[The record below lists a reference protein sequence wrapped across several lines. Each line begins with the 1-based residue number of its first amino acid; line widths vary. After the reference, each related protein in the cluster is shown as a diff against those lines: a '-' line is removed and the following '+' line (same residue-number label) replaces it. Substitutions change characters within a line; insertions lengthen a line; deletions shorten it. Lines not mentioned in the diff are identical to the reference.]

1 MTTFSEAAIAA
12 ATAADHAAQQDRLR
26 KAIARRE
33 TCYRAIRDRCID
45 LGLDYPTAPDDL
57 IGGNPTD
64 PYSYYYWRVLIEQ
77 DVTVQISGIT
87 HEGKTRACIEA
98 PGFTHHMG
106 YPLTGGGGRYVEFE
120 TMAEAGHLLQRVTR

>member
-1 MTTFSEAAIAA
+1 MTSFSEAAKAA

-33 TCYRAIRDRCID
+33 TCFRAIRDRCID

-57 IGGNPTD
+57 IGNPTD
-64 PYSYYYWRVLIEQ
+64 PYTHYRWRVLIEQ
-77 DVTVQISGIT
+77 DVTVQISGLD
-87 HEGKTRACIEA
+87 HEGNIRARIEA
-98 PGFTHHMG
+98 PKFTHHMG
-106 YPLTGGGGRYVEFE
+106 YPLPGGGGRYVEFR